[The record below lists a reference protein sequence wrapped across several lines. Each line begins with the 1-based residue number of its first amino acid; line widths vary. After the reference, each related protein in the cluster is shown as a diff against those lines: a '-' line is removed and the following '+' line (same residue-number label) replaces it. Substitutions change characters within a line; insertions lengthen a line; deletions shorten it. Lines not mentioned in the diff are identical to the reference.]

1 MVAGQLAVS
10 CRETHLEHCRCVWIP
25 RHFVSGED
33 EVYLP
38 SRDKVKNRHTCTF
51 ARVGNKCGACFYVRE
66 LIKSA
71 LVCVSIV
78 GRFIFSGALVP
89 KQIKRLL
96 KMRGLSAVVARDAE
110 SVQTMDEALDVV
122 RAPIVV

>member
-1 MVAGQLAVS
+1 M
-10 CRETHLEHCRCVWIP
+10 
-25 RHFVSGED
+25 
-33 EVYLP
+33 LP
-38 SRDKVKNRHTCTF
+38 
-51 ARVGNKCGACFYVRE
+51 
-66 LIKSA
+66 L
-71 LVCVSIV
+71 V

-122 RAPIVV
+122 RSRAVV

>member
-1 MVAGQLAVS
+1 MSPRCMKLRADVDPTYPVWRCTTAGACAGSHRKCL
-10 CRETHLEHCRCVWIP
+10 RL
-25 RHFVSGED
+25 
-33 EVYLP
+33 LP
-38 SRDKVKNRHTCTF
+38 S
-51 ARVGNKCGACFYVRE
+51 
-66 LIKSA
+66 
-71 LVCVSIV
+71 V

-122 RAPIVV
+122 GACIDVRAF